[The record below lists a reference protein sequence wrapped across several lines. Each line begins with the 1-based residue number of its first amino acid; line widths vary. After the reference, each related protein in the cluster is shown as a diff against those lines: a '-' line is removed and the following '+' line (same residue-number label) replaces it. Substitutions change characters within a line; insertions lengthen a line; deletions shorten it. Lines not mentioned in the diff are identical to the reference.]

1 MKKILIKITGL
12 LMMTM
17 LCCEG
22 FERNPD
28 LVFLVNAEKSDCFS
42 PIWSPD
48 GEKIYYLDGWFEGF
62 RNKGDIWCI
71 SLSSHRKEML
81 LEGEFNAI
89 DVSPNGEKLGIVDSW
104 YQILILDLKTRMI
117 NTIFTSSY
125 RIGGIKFSS
134 YGDKIFCSLI
144 SSSDS
149 GGIWAIDLESKG
161 NRWIIEVRR
170 DMDWEFEVTSN
181 DSVFILA
188 IPQFLLTPLKYSV
201 KDTLLKK
208 VFVLEY
214 TSWAKAFLTNS
225 NFIVTSSGDVT
236 LGDSLI
242 RIIHLPDMDTI
253 TIDARIAEEG
263 RIVQPCGSP
272 DGTQIVFC
280 AAEFVDWEAGHMEN
294 LSLWILKNVNKYIK

>member
-12 LMMTM
+12 LMMM
-17 LCCEG
+17 LFCEG

-28 LVFLVNAEKSDCFS
+28 LVFLVNAEESDCFS

-62 RNKGDIWCI
+62 RNQGDIWCI

-89 DVSPNGEKLGIVDSW
+89 DVSPDGEKLGIVDSW
-104 YQILILDLKTRMI
+104 YQILVLDLKTRMI

-134 YGDKIFCSLI
+134 YGDKIFYSLI

-170 DMDWEFEVTSN
+170 NMDWEFEVTSN

-188 IPQFLLTPLKYSV
+188 IPQFLVTPLKYSV
-201 KDTLLKK
+201 KDTLPKK

-225 NFIVTSSGDVT
+225 NFIVTSCGDVT

-253 TIDARIAEEG
+253 TIDGRIAKEG
-263 RIVQPCGSP
+263 RLVQPCGSP
-272 DGTQIVFC
+272 DGNQIVFC
-280 AAEFVDWEAGHMEN
+280 AAEFVDWEAGRMEN
-294 LSLWILKNVNKYIK
+294 LSLWILKNVNEYIK